1 MMFRF
6 DPELE
11 TFLSSNR
18 LYDVP
23 VSLVVFLSIAYGAV
37 SLAAVIGNSA
47 VLWFVVRSH
56 RLRIVTNIFIA
67 NLAIADILIGALAIP
82 FQFVAALL
90 QRWIL
95 PHFMCAFCT
104 FIQIVSVNVS
114 IFTLAAIAAD
124 RYLIVSHLLHFRINK
139 KRARRILVLIWV
151 IAVIAASPAAIAL
164 RVALVPDVDQKA
176 LDLIMM
182 QHSEAGEAVSLNV
195 SLPYKYQ
202 CDNRGLDPQV
212 WKWYNRILVI
222 IQYIVPVCVLI
233 FAYGNMGLQLRDS
246 SSPAVPE
253 KQHSEHY
260 PSQEASHDHRSP
272 SEIELSN
279 HSAANRLGTSA
290 SSQKTV
296 MTATTVTEGKETR
309 ALSLPANADYIATN
323 KRRVSCITRY
333 TRLTHFPCTHPS
345 VRFALTENTCYH
357 NCMRSPTHNRLLEA
371 ETLFQMKVCR
381 HSGRE
386 K

>member
-1 MMFRF
+1 M
-6 DPELE
+6 
-11 TFLSSNR
+11 
-18 LYDVP
+18 P

-56 RLRIVTNIFIA
+56 RLRTVTNIFIA

-95 PHFMCAFCT
+95 PHFMCAFCA
-104 FIQIVSVNVS
+104 FVQIVSVNVS

-124 RYLIVSHLLHFRINK
+124 RYLIVSHLLDFRINK
-139 KRARRILVLIWV
+139 KRARRVLVLIWV
-151 IAVIAASPAAIAL
+151 IAVIFASPAGIAL
-164 RVALVPDVDQKA
+164 EVVHVPDVDQKA

-182 QHSEAGEAVSLNV
+182 HSGSQELNL

-202 CDNRGLDPQV
+202 CENRGLDPLV
-212 WKWYNRILVI
+212 WKWYNRILVF
-222 IQYIVPVCVLI
+222 IQYILPVCVLM

-246 SSPAVPE
+246 SSPATAGE
-253 KQHSEHY
+253 KQYEHY
-260 PSQEASHDHRSP
+260 PSHEEASHDRRSP

-279 HSAANRLGTSA
+279 HSAVNRQATSG

-296 MTATTVTEGKETR
+296 MTAATITEGGKETR
-309 ALSLPANADYIATN
+309 ALSLTTNADYIATN
-323 KRRVSCITRY
+323 KRRVSGISKRV
-333 TRLTHFPCTHPS
+333 HPPDYANAACAMLIKEQEMLS
-345 VRFALTENTCYH
+345 
-357 NCMRSPTHNRLLEA
+357 
-371 ETLFQMKVCR
+371 
-381 HSGRE
+381 
-386 K
+386 